1 VYITFCSELQQRH
14 SKVNKRLHL
23 LIKLGEP
30 RVQLQSKIV
39 LIKAETS
46 KICCVEGLRAIMEIH
61 FGVSRALPLLLKY
74 DVAVNL
80 HVGCSVIEFPLRKA
94 LRCLIR

>member
-1 VYITFCSELQQRH
+1 
-14 SKVNKRLHL
+14 
-23 LIKLGEP
+23 
-30 RVQLQSKIV
+30 
-39 LIKAETS
+39 
-46 KICCVEGLRAIMEIH
+46 MEIH